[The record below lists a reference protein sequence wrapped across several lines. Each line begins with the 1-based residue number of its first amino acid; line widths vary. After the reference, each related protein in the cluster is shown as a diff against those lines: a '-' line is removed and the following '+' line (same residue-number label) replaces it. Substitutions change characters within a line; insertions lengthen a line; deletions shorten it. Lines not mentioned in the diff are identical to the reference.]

1 MQFKKISLIAPSLY
15 QERLCDL
22 FSTESSKDQ
31 QEYYAKKGEGN
42 LNKLKAWSYNGKM
55 AEFAVFNT
63 LISYNHYQNVSD
75 PDIMIYGK
83 DRKSHDADIRADGK
97 SIHVKSCMVV
107 EGREPSWLFSTEDR
121 LVHNPSE
128 NDIVAL
134 VVINSRAQYVAYFIQ
149 AKELVGNYKK
159 PVSEKTIAHAIYEN
173 DLIS

>member
-97 SIHVKSCMVV
+97 SIHVKSCMEVK
-107 EGREPSWLFSTEDR
+107 GREPSWLFSTEDR